1 MNNLAK
7 ITLTDDVMASRLY
20 DGLQNDAP
28 HDEPE
33 GEPIF
38 EGVTFEEPK
47 KKKFGFKF
55 KKPNFKVAKSS
66 RKPKSRK
73 ISKETMR
80 KNTLVAC
87 CVLLIAVAVW
97 LNFTFSDA
105 PAEDIV
111 TGGET
116 DVETQGKI
124 LGESAFVGT
133 ESDADYFSVAVVN
146 RQRVRDEAIDM
157 LREVVDSVETNS
169 AIRENAFNEMTR
181 MAGET
186 NSEINIENLV
196 TAKGFE
202 DCVAVISG
210 DTANVIVKSEG
221 LTPEQIAQIQ
231 EIVYTQSGTLI
242 ENIKIIEK
250 Q

>member
-20 DGLQNDAP
+20 DELQSDDAAEKN
-28 HDEPE
+28 DEPL
-33 GEPIF
+33 F
-38 EGVTFEEPK
+38 EGVTFAEPK
-47 KKKFGFKF
+47 KKKFGFKL
-55 KKPNFKVAKSS
+55 KKPNFKSKAPDAPKPAH
-66 RKPKSRK
+66 RKF
-73 ISKETMR
+73 SKEALR

-97 LNFTFSDA
+97 LNFTFSGA
-105 PAEDIV
+105 PVEP
-111 TGGET
+111 TGGT

-124 LGESAFVGT
+124 LGESAFVSS
-133 ESDADYFSVAVVN
+133 ENDSAEDYFSVAVIN

-210 DTANVIVKSEG
+210 DTANVIVKSDG
-221 LTPEQIAQIQ
+221 LSPEQIAQIQ
-231 EIVYTQSGTLI
+231 EIVYTQSGTAI

-250 Q
+250 K